1 MGSTRRPSA
10 PTPGQ
15 AGTPLRAGTF
25 PRPRGERRRQ
35 RPPLLPP
42 HRDSPAGT
50 NRCRPS
56 PLGCGPP
63 GQPRHPGDRRPPP
76 WPQPGSRPRPQPLD
90 GALSARGPAEGRP
103 LPPFSEERRPPIA
116 DSVTP
121 LTPPP
126 LRMRGSGARTRAPPP
141 PSPTAAP
148 ANPPPPRSAP
158 PSPGDL
164 NMLIERPPEALWRG
178 REAVTWGGDVS
189 FGGGPRPAQAPLK
202 AGGERGSA
210 SVRERK
216 CRGGRAAAG
225 PPETSE

>member
-50 NRCRPS
+50 NRRRPS

-148 ANPPPPRSAP
+148 ANPPPPLCP
-158 PSPGDL
+158 
-164 NMLIERPPEALWRG
+164 ALPWRF
-178 REAVTWGGDVS
+178 EYAN
-189 FGGGPRPAQAPLK
+189 
-202 AGGERGSA
+202 
-210 SVRERK
+210 
-216 CRGGRAAAG
+216 RAAARSPMAG
-225 PPETSE
+225 PGGGHVGRGRVLRGRAPTCPGALKSGRRARKRLSQREKVPGRSGCGWSARNF